1 MRFTWEQLEALSRK
15 AGATLCT
22 GLAATHGG
30 TAWLLARVGRPV
42 GRFLSWLPWSCR
54 LGGVAALLACLSLQF
69 FVHAENALIAASD
82 LSPEHIEFLRK
93 QGWVGGFHAF
103 CLLGFAV
110 GLVLSLAA
118 AMAFVRRRLSFL
130 VLRLGAV
137 SFAAWWCGF
146 LFFLL
151 RIPGVLFA
159 ANDKTFDKGF
169 RNDLWI
175 HGALLWL
182 GPLLVAGVYLLGVSL
197 RAAREHY
204 GGRPGG
210 KPLLGDRIIENLRT
224 HGGDPT
230 FRTSLYW
237 VLFLHVFFIVIL
249 PLLLTRGFHMDQAY
263 GVPLGSGTP
272 TLGGGNPVVKMIKVK
287 APKKQKTVRFVLN
300 VNSPI
305 SFYRPDFEDSKRL
318 QELDQASSDQ
328 YVATSF
334 RPGSSGSGSGGVGG
348 TGKGGKLGAGGG
360 TRGGWPNGME
370 GAKVRFIRLE
380 YQGGDWD
387 QDMGVG
393 ADYNMLIEFHKITSF
408 KIADNT
414 ESITIP
420 QLRRFPKHRG
430 PPFVFLTGKGNIAAS
445 RKDVETLRWYCTQE
459 GGLIFADNGGGS
471 FNQSFRAL
479 MRRAFPE
486 LEWVDISNDDILF
499 QQPFIFPSGA
509 PPLWHHSGD
518 RALGLKHNGRWV
530 VFYHQGDLND
540 AWKTGHSGATEN
552 QAMQAY
558 RLGTNI
564 INYAFNQYM
573 SIHYGD

>member
-1 MRFTWEQLEALSRK
+1 MPK
-15 AGATLCT
+15 ARTSPNLIERIVADACLQIGRVNAGVAWAGRRLGRLGAR
-22 GLAATHGG
+22 AVA
-30 TAWLLARVGRPV
+30 P
-42 GRFLSWLPWSCR
+42 FPWSCR
-54 LGGVAALLACLSLQF
+54 LAFPCAAMATLTVYLGFFGQDWLLRSADFDVKQQRSIESLGYLASFRGLGLVARYVGFLLCVASLAAFARHRLAWRFLKIAGAGFSVVWLYLLVFLIRVPSALYMADHKTFDKTQRNDLWVSGVWLWVPAALLAGAFLLLL
-69 FVHAENALIAASD
+69 ALRSVARFYGARD
-82 LSPEHIEFLRK
+82 TQK
-93 QGWVGGFHAF
+93 A
-103 CLLGFAV
+103 
-110 GLVLSLAA
+110 
-118 AMAFVRRRLSFL
+118 
-130 VLRLGAV
+130 RLGDQV
-137 SFAAWWCGF
+137 
-146 LFFLL
+146 
-151 RIPGVLFA
+151 A
-159 ANDKTFDKGF
+159 ANLK
-169 RNDLWI
+169 
-175 HGALLWL
+175 
-182 GPLLVAGVYLLGVSL
+182 S
-197 RAAREHY
+197 
-204 GGRPGG
+204 
-210 KPLLGDRIIENLRT
+210 
-224 HGGDPT
+224 HGGDPRW
-230 FRTSLYW
+230 RTSSYW
-237 VLFLHVFFIVIL
+237 SVALHLFVLFLL
-249 PLLLTRGFHMDQAY
+249 PLLLRDWGMQKAY
-263 GVPLGSGTP
+263 GVPKGS
-272 TLGGGNPVVKMIKVK
+272 GNPVVQMVKIKK
-287 APKKQKTVRFVLN
+287 IERKKQPRKKKLVLN
-300 VNSPI
+300 MDSPI
-305 SFYRPDFEDSKRL
+305 VFYRPDIDESQILKQVE
-318 QELDQASSDQ
+318 QETQDQ

-334 RPGSSGSGSGGVGG
+334 GSGKTGKLGKGGGSSG
-348 TGKGGKLGAGGG
+348 
-360 TRGGWPNGME
+360 GWPSGME
-370 GAKVRFIRLE
+370 NARIRFIRLE

-408 KIADNT
+408 KIADAT

-499 QQPFIFPSGA
+499 QQPFVFPNGA